1 MTSLTVAAGLG
12 DMALGNLS
20 AGGEIN
26 TFTVTSGDEITLND
40 LSVEGNT
47 VSLNVSG
54 DINVNGI
61 IQGSAGSVSLITS
74 GGSIELTQD
83 VASNGT
89 LSLTANAGTLNTQG
103 LSSGGGLNV
112 SAGWNED
119 FLPK

>member
-1 MTSLTVAAGLG
+1 VAAGLG

-26 TFTVTSGDEITLND
+26 TFTVTSGDVITLND